1 MTKLKSMG
9 SALILAVLLACSSQ
23 SDNIDNI
30 AKLETLLYSNSQ
42 SEFDAHTAE
51 NLIGEYELFVQT
63 YPQDTLAPA
72 YLFKAAELAMAI
84 RSSAKAIELYGKV
97 YNDYP
102 DNPKAGTSLFL
113 MGFVNDDQVKNLAE
127 AQKYY
132 RRFIAE
138 FPEHNLIDDAAFSLQ
153 NLGKSDEDIIREFE
167 AMRAKAN
174 QQDSL

>member
-1 MTKLKSMG
+1 MTNLKSIG
-9 SALILAVLLACSSQ
+9 YALILAVLLGCSSQ
-23 SDNIDNI
+23 DDNIDRI
-30 AKLETLLYSNSQ
+30 AELETLLYANSQ
-42 SEFDAHTAE
+42 EAFDVQAAE
-51 NLIGEYELFVQT
+51 NLISEYELFVQT
-63 YPQDTLAPA
+63 YPQDTMAPG

-102 DNPKAGTSLFL
+102 DHPSAGTSLFL

-138 FPEHNLIDDAAFSLQ
+138 FPEHNLIDDAAFSLL

-167 AMRAKAN
+167 AMQKKAN

>member
-1 MTKLKSMG
+1 MTNLKSIG
-9 SALILAVLLACSSQ
+9 YSLILAVLLGCSSQ
-23 SDNIDNI
+23 DDNIDRI
-30 AKLETLLYSNSQ
+30 AELETLLYANSQ
-42 SEFDAHTAE
+42 EAFDVQAAE
-51 NLIGEYELFVQT
+51 NLISEYELFVQT
-63 YPQDTLAPA
+63 YPQDTMAPG

-102 DNPKAGTSLFL
+102 GNSQAGTSLFL

-132 RRFIAE
+132 RRFISE
-138 FPEHNLIDDAAFSLQ
+138 FPEHNLIDDATFSLL

-167 AMRAKAN
+167 AMQKKAN

>member
-1 MTKLKSMG
+1 MTNLKSIG
-9 SALILAVLLACSSQ
+9 SALILAVLLACSTQ
-23 SDNIDNI
+23 SDNIDRI
-30 AKLETLLYSNSQ
+30 AELETLLYANSQ
-42 SEFDAHTAE
+42 EAFDVQAAE

-63 YPQDTLAPA
+63 YTQDTLAPA

-84 RSSAKAIELYGKV
+84 RSSAKAIELFGKV
-97 YNDYP
+97 YNNYP
-102 DNPKAGTSLFL
+102 DHPKAGTSLFL

-138 FPEHNLIDDAAFSLQ
+138 YPEHNLIDAANGSLQ
-153 NLGKSDEDIIREFE
+153 ILGKSNEDIIREFE

-174 QQDSL
+174 QKDSL

>member
-1 MTKLKSMG
+1 MTKLKSIG

-30 AKLETLLYSNSQ
+30 AKLETLLYANSQ
-42 SEFDAHTAE
+42 EAFDVQAAE
-51 NLIGEYELFVQT
+51 NLISEYELFVQT
-63 YPQDTLAPA
+63 YPQDTMAPD

-97 YNDYP
+97 YKEYP
-102 DNPKAGTSLFL
+102 GNSQAGTSLFL

-132 RRFIAE
+132 RRFISE
-138 FPEHNLIDDAAFSLQ
+138 FPEHNLIDDATFSLL

-167 AMRAKAN
+167 AMQKKAN

>member
-1 MTKLKSMG
+1 MTKLKSIG

-30 AKLETLLYSNSQ
+30 AKLETLLYANSQ
-42 SEFDAHTAE
+42 EAFDVHAAE
-51 NLIGEYELFVQT
+51 NLINEYELFVQT
-63 YPQDTLAPA
+63 YPQDTMAPD

-84 RSSAKAIELYGKV
+84 RSSAKAIELYGTV
-97 YNDYP
+97 YLDYP
-102 DNPKAGTSLFL
+102 NHQKAGTSLCL
-113 MGFVNDDQVKNLAE
+113 MGFINDDQVKNLAE

-138 FPEHNLIDDAAFSLQ
+138 YPEHNLIDDATFSLQ
-153 NLGKSDEDIIREFE
+153 NLGKSNEDIIREFE

-174 QQDSL
+174 QKDSL